1 MKLPLPPPS
10 CAFVPL
16 VKWMVNSLQTAVL
29 ENSIT
34 ILQAVLFLLFIGVQ
48 LLYNVV
54 LLSAVQQS
62 ESVTHTHMPLWLD
75 VLPTE
80 VTAEYWV
87 EFSVLYGRFSSL
99 STLCIAVYISQSP
112 SSSHAPLSFL
122 GVHSFVLYIF
132 VSIPALQ
139 IGLSV
144 PFFTFLTLLV
154 RTQIG
159 EATMENTMEVP

>member
-1 MKLPLPPPS
+1 
-10 CAFVPL
+10 
-16 VKWMVNSLQTAVL
+16 MVNSLQTAVL

-80 VTAEYWV
+80 VTAEY
-87 EFSVLYGRFSSL
+87 
-99 STLCIAVYISQSP
+99 
-112 SSSHAPLSFL
+112 
-122 GVHSFVLYIF
+122 
-132 VSIPALQ
+132 
-139 IGLSV
+139 
-144 PFFTFLTLLV
+144 
-154 RTQIG
+154 
-159 EATMENTMEVP
+159 